1 VLPAGAIVHI
11 VLVYTLPID
20 LISLVTNVVWFAT
33 LGCLVAWHVWYLRK
47 ENLDA

>member
-1 VLPAGAIVHI
+1 

-20 LISLVTNVVWFAT
+20 LIALVTNVAWFGA
-33 LGCLVAWHVWYLRK
+33 LALLIAWHVWYLRK